1 MLWLEE
7 RKIEYVL
14 GFSVLVDVPWG
25 CRGGGFSVLVDVLG
39 TTVVDIMIC
48 ICINY
53 EPVLGDVLRGA
64 VVSDLLPMQREN
76 TQNSLSA
83 APNSYI
89 FALGCTVFGSHSTQI
104 STLCTPPFEQNNG

>member
-83 APNSYI
+83 APNSH
-89 FALGCTVFGSHSTQI
+89 FSPSAVQFLAATARKFPPSHPSI
-104 STLCTPPFEQNNG
+104 